1 MVTDFFGNVFRFG
14 TDSTITIE
22 TLPKYGRLFTAST
35 AAEAA
40 AAALAMDGNDIGS
53 NTAVFEIGAAD
64 GYNRHLGTCRAVGGG
79 DTGDPTRRC
88 PYAFGVGPNL
98 STRVLGAVAARNRVH
113 ASTGGG
119 SRVWYMPKEG
129 YLGPDDFSFSVT
141 VGGVKSTE
149 AWVVGVHTRRYGL
162 VRRGL
167 TKYEGAWGSTTILG
181 KRHLAYTWY
190 SGVCS
195 R

>member
-40 AAALAMDGNDIGS
+40 AAALAMDSNDISS
-53 NTAVFEIGAAD
+53 NTAVSEIGTAD

-113 ASTGGG
+113 ANAGRG

-129 YLGPDDFSFSVT
+129 YLGPDDFSFSVS

-149 AWVVGVHTRRYGL
+149 AWVVGVHTRRCGL
-162 VRRGL
+162 VRRG
-167 TKYEGAWGSTTILG
+167 SN
-181 KRHLAYTWY
+181 
-190 SGVCS
+190 
-195 R
+195 